1 MLMVSIKF
9 IREMFTLYPGFSSE
23 GTWGFCEVPCV
34 WYLAVGH
41 LLNPV
46 NTAFSRPLEAHSF
59 LPASPRQNTLAS
71 SLLEMAWKAFFIFS
85 NLKERFIIRK
95 TRAATPFPEHFLW
108 LFPPGSIWPCL
119 GAVSGWGGGRWGEFH
134 GLLWQRGRKGEEK
147 RTWISSKECL
157 WRYLSLPCCCAGT
170 FYGWKC
176 SIGFDLSQY
185 SVETGGAWN
194 A

>member
-1 MLMVSIKF
+1 MLMVNIKF
-9 IREMFTLYPGFSSE
+9 IREMFTLYPGFSSA
-23 GTWGFCEVPCV
+23 GTWGFCV

-59 LPASPRQNTLAS
+59 LPASPRQNTSAS

-119 GAVSGWGGGRWGEFH
+119 GAVSGWGGGRWGEFQ
-134 GLLWQRGRKGEEK
+134 GLLSKRCRKGEEK
-147 RTWISSKECL
+147 GPGSLLRDVFGGTCPFHAAVLAHSVAGNAALGLIFPNTQ
-157 WRYLSLPCCCAGT
+157 WRLE
-170 FYGWKC
+170 
-176 SIGFDLSQY
+176 
-185 SVETGGAWN
+185 VAWN